1 MINSVV
7 EAVANMAASVPDK
20 MCMID
25 ELGEY
30 TYGMVYDNIKKIC
43 CMLEREYSIKSG
55 DTVVVEC
62 NQKAVFVQIDL
73 ACEWLGAVFVPV
85 ENKVVDEKIH
95 DVVNEVEAV
104 LFISENEHS
113 VDVKSLLYAEIEAYC
128 KKMHIWEKEPD
139 LPNGDELAEI
149 LFTTGTTGTPK
160 GIMLTHK
167 NNVAIAENIIYGT
180 QMKKDSVELIPLPI
194 SHSHGLRTCYANL
207 VNGSTI
213 ILTEGVTRV
222 KSIFEMIEKYGI
234 SALDL
239 SPSAA
244 RVLIKLSKGA
254 LANYKDQIDFVQIGT
269 AMLDEELKKQLCE
282 LLSKSRLY
290 NFYGSTESGRVCVF
304 DFNLEQGKSGCI
316 GHPAKNARFV
326 ITDENRNEIESS
338 TENMGLLAIAG
349 AMNMKGYYKNQE
361 LTDSIMRNG
370 YIFTNDMGYIDESGC
385 VYVMGRADDVI
396 NYRGIKIS
404 PEEIEG
410 PARKFPG
417 LVDCACV
424 PLADAMC
431 GQVPK
436 LFVVMESGAETT
448 QKEITEFLRE
458 YLEDNRMPK
467 RIRFID
473 SIPRTANGKILRKK
487 LIEIG

>member
-62 NQKAVFVQIDL
+62 NQKAVFLQIDM

-95 DVVNEVEAV
+95 DVVNEVEAA
-104 LFISENEHS
+104 LFISENEHP

-139 LPNGDELAEI
+139 LPNGDEVAEI

>member
-62 NQKAVFVQIDL
+62 NQKAVFLQIDM
-73 ACEWLGAVFVPV
+73 ACEWLGAFFVPV

-95 DVVNEVEAV
+95 DVVNEVEAA

-113 VDVKSLLYAEIEAYC
+113 VDVKSLLYADIEAYC
-128 KKMHIWEKEPD
+128 KEMHIWEKEPD
-139 LPNGDELAEI
+139 LPNGDEVAEI

-213 ILTEGVTRV
+213 ILTDGVTRV

-290 NFYGSTESGRVCVF
+290 NFYGSTESGRVCVL

-338 TENMGLLAIAG
+338 AENMGLLAIAG

-436 LFVVMESGAETT
+436 LFVVMESGTETT

-458 YLEDNRMPK
+458 YLEDNRIPK
-467 RIRFID
+467 RIQFID